1 MTDRT
6 LVMGIVNVTPD
17 SFSDGGRWF
26 GHAEAIAHGHQL
38 VRDGAE
44 LLDIGGEST
53 RPGATRPPAQ
63 EELRRVLPVVAGLR
77 GLVPLSVDTMRA
89 EVAAA
94 VVAAGATIIN
104 DVSGG
109 LADPDMLG
117 TVAALGT
124 DYVCQHWRGHGA
136 TMNDLANYD
145 DVVAEVSAELA
156 LRVRAAREAGI
167 AADRIIV
174 DPGFG
179 VAKTAA
185 QAWELLAH
193 LDSFTRLG
201 HRVLVGVS
209 RKRFLGEVV
218 DGRPADQRDAATAAV
233 SVLCAQQG
241 IWAVR
246 THEVRAQRD
255 GIAVVQRLRRTAG
268 GHD

>member
-1 MTDRT
+1 MADRT
-6 LVMGIVNVTPD
+6 LVMGIINVTPD
-17 SFSDGGRWF
+17 SFSDGGRWL
-26 GHAEAIAHGHQL
+26 GHDTAIAHGRQL
-38 VRDGAE
+38 VRDGAD

-53 RPGATRPPAQ
+53 RPGATRPPAA
-63 EELRRVLPVVAGLR
+63 EELRRILPVVAGLK

-94 VVAAGATIIN
+94 AVEAGATIIN

-136 TMNDLANYD
+136 TMDDLASYD
-145 DVVAEVSAELA
+145 DVVSEVAAELE
-156 LRVRAAREAGI
+156 LRVRAARQAGI
-167 AADRIIV
+167 ASERIIV

-179 VAKTAA
+179 FAKTAA
-185 QAWELLAH
+185 QGWELLAH
-193 LDSFTRLG
+193 LSVFTRLD

-209 RKRFLGEVV
+209 RKRFLGELLG
-218 DGRPADQRDAATAAV
+218 GRPAAERDAATAAV

-241 IWAVR
+241 VWAVR

-255 GIAVVQRLRRTAG
+255 GIAVVQRVRRAAG
-268 GHD
+268 HE